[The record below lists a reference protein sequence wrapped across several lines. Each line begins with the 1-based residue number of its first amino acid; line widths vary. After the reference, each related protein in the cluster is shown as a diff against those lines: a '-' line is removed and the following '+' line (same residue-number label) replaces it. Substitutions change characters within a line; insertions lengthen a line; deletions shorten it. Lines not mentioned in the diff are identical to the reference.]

1 MTNPTY
7 LLCSWSNDSREQQKE
22 LDLALHLVS
31 TPRACSHNG
40 DLLPLIRSTVQLQL
54 HAFDNLKA
62 FRKLEQILKRLAEW
76 ERATVMTELH
86 CHLCR
91 ILQPNQILSQVDCLT
106 VSAFLEGSLLGRAV
120 LEDNLQALLKV
131 IACTLSQLLQHPDC
145 LAGELPT
152 CVAKVCMKL
161 FQLLP
166 ELLKPLLMIEQNNCE
181 NIAAVSSILD
191 FLLQGISKQGL
202 CAEGRLYAGG
212 ALPLL
217 LGLACSQSDG
227 AAVIRHM
234 LNMQEPNWVCIG
246 LLKARAPALGRDLTA
261 CLTLCRALVTC
272 GKSSLLLSQP
282 QPSTS
287 SDQSDASIQGCLLL
301 ADVFSAVCRLCENLQ
316 ETGYRAF
323 QLLHLWLRRV
333 QEEQLGLCGCGND
346 LAINPLFSADSS
358 TTKQILQLLF
368 NAWDSL
374 ADGVAENARSSLRLL
389 LDLHQQECVLHPKAS
404 CKVCLSLLGRAFKMP
419 CQARGRLT
427 LLGILVPHIGAQMV
441 MDTFKNLPQQIL
453 SCLATNYLAPA
464 AADLYKVLLLQQRRE
479 WSNAQPDDLVSP
491 ESFTRTDSCLNMQ
504 SGQNSQSSLRV
515 FQHEMGPFQDSE
527 SCAITVKAQQEE
539 RELGERLTRLWTTY
553 WLEMVTSG
561 LSAAIIQLQ
570 LKTSQD
576 LLPHTLKVFPEALAP
591 MSECFSGPKFLQ
603 AWLNLMT
610 VAASVLPAS
619 QSDKNIDTRMLLGL
633 AHSDD
638 DIRASA
644 FELLSSRPL
653 ASSAR
658 GIFYIFL
665 RRNLSRGSAPFR
677 QRIQTSARR
686 AFTRVRD
693 NSLCLLRTV
702 SKKMARHLCTEAH
715 WDKELKSSTA
725 WMDSLWTLCVDSLT
739 PDASYQRLRMAML
752 LLSALLETLS
762 PTRIPN
768 RKKGTPPDDVKMLLK
783 WAWSNGYWDFFS
795 TRSVGALLFCMQ
807 DGTDEVREAAAQ
819 LLTNHWPIEAL
830 QRGQRAI
837 EAAAWLMLCSPK
849 APKAEAGALL
859 CKFVCERL
867 LLTLP
872 SQELPENNGSSEALL
887 TFLHGLLNGLEKQ
900 YANARADVL
909 QAARTKPMHG
919 QLIALRRCLT
929 EVPGSVEL
937 LLQCSLSDF
946 LDRLVAISDSISR
959 FILGVLYGAR
969 TEELLTRGTA
979 PSFAEMGRAID
990 YLVAQGHGLDPA
1002 GLAGE
1007 ANDAALISLEHSLV
1021 LSCCWLTLKEVGQL
1035 LGAIAEKVI
1044 AVRCRKRKLCFSLS
1058 HMQKEELKKC
1068 KEDELKRKDDSTW
1081 CVALM
1086 KTIAAVFW
1094 RILTQCRHRGA
1105 IDGCG
1110 LGFVKLCEALEGCPE
1125 QEFQTI
1131 PRDLLQQVLER
1142 VGDFDDISSVTR
1154 RSAGLPLLTQCLVL
1168 SEGRNRGRPLLRHC
1182 LDVLLALADAPLPSD
1197 HDQTLDLPQVHALN
1211 ILQTLFRDAV
1221 LAAALP
1227 RWTGRA
1233 LVLSVRGMAS
1243 PSWGVRNAS
1252 IQLFSTLA
1260 WRLVGQKCVPDEHA
1274 PQNIATAEDIFGL
1287 HPELRGFLLSELMAA
1302 AMLGHS
1308 SMRSEV
1314 TEEACVA
1321 YFLAA
1326 SDTEAQN
1333 DYPEHLQPSPLP
1345 FPILTLLSKLQPGTG
1360 GPDSLLLPFL
1370 PSLLWLS
1377 KARVY
1382 AVREM
1387 AAQALVAILA
1397 WPSRMNVLMLLIR
1410 SLPEGRHDHE
1420 VFSHGEQGQA
1430 PFLLSQNA
1438 LHGRI
1443 LQIKALLM
1451 TLMEEERSTDSQTRE
1466 RFLKMFSQRIW
1477 LASQLTVCALS
1488 RAAFVDVL
1496 SLTLQMRWP
1505 YPVRPEIMDVLLTVA
1520 WDQLSRASSKPPLKS
1535 ELQVGVA
1542 ALQWALVRFIVQILI
1557 FGQSGNGRKDLSALL
1572 QHGDTEVRLAT
1583 LSSMLECHKRILP
1596 EAASDLKACVTESLS
1611 HVLEFERDDRCL
1623 RLHLEVFTVLHDAG
1637 STSREASRV
1646 NSSCLPPVEAAHCLE
1661 LLLKFVPP
1669 WKEAN
1674 ASPLLSAWALSASS
1688 CLVAGLC
1695 TRSSEHAAPPPWRHA
1710 VESWSSAVELSAGVS
1725 SFPELMLG
1733 AARSLCLAGPVIL
1746 RSTSLQDGSLEIS
1759 TRIVRVA
1766 VRLMQAEDEESR
1778 MKVAH
1783 FVMTLITS
1791 PEQSL
1796 IFPPDTHQVESH
1808 QSVKEAIS
1816 SLSTLHAIGYI
1827 ADASSVERNEE
1838 KIGLFGRCPALPSE
1852 GLEAL
1857 LCWLSKASP
1866 VCPAAFEALCSLVP
1880 LHDVFE
1886 VWQTSQEPEE
1896 KRLVNLFEQEQG
1908 NAFEEPTVMAYL
1920 AAPWLGRAI
1929 ETLTSHHSTILP
1941 WLTCVGP
1948 SACAAVQ
1955 RLKSMDLSAWE
1966 RLHPVSWTPK
1976 VYHAITL
1983 LSLNLELLAQAMDA
1997 LAGQSLTDVITQ
2009 AGPEGKLSAA
2019 DIHADAVWLSRAF
2032 LDPAVLIGG
2041 PSDQS

>member
-1 MTNPTY
+1 MARRTQRLPVERDGEDVDTEF
-7 LLCSWSNDSREQQKE
+7 LRHLSRFLRSNDSRERQKE

-40 DLLPLIRSTVQLQL
+40 DLLPLIRSTVRLQL
-54 HAFDNLKA
+54 HAYDNLKA

-76 ERATVMTELH
+76 ERAAVMTELR
-86 CHLCR
+86 CHLCG
-91 ILQPNQILSQVDCLT
+91 ILQPNQILSQADCLT
-106 VSAFLEGSLLGRAV
+106 VSAFLEGSPLGRAV
-120 LEDNLQALLKV
+120 LEENLQALLKA

-152 CVAKVCMKL
+152 SVAKVCLKL
-161 FQLLP
+161 FQVLP
-166 ELLKPLLMIEQNNCE
+166 EFLKPSLLMVEQNNGE
-181 NIAAVSSILD
+181 SIAAVSSILN

-202 CAEGRLYAGG
+202 GAEGRLYAGG
-212 ALPLL
+212 ALALL
-217 LGLACSQSDG
+217 LGLAGSESNG
-227 AAVIRHM
+227 AAVVRRM
-234 LNMQEPNWVCIG
+234 LNMQEPDWVCIG
-246 LLKARAPALGRDLTA
+246 VLRARAPALGRDLTA

-287 SDQSDASIQGCLLL
+287 CEQSDTSIQGCLLL

-316 ETGYRAF
+316 ETGYHAF
-323 QLLHLWLRRV
+323 QLLSLWLRRM
-333 QEEQLGLCGCGND
+333 QEEQPGLCGSGND
-346 LAINPLFSADSS
+346 LNIHPVFSADSS
-358 TTKQILQLLF
+358 TTKQILHLIF
-368 NAWDSL
+368 HAWDSL

-389 LDLHQQECVLHPKAS
+389 LDLHQQECVADHKAS
-404 CKVCLSLLGRAFKMP
+404 CQLFLSLLGRAFKLP
-419 CQARGRLT
+419 GQARGRLA
-427 LLGILVPHIGAQMV
+427 LLCILVPHVGAQVV
-441 MDTFKNLPQQIL
+441 MDTFKNLPEQIL
-453 SCLATNYLAPA
+453 NCLATNYLAPA

-479 WSNAQPDDLVSP
+479 WIHAQRSDLVSP
-491 ESFTRTDSCLNMQ
+491 DSTTRTDSCLNEQ
-504 SGQNSQSSLRV
+504 HRLQPTQNSQSSMKA
-515 FQHEMGPFQDSE
+515 FQQEIGLCHGSE
-527 SCAITVKAQQEE
+527 TCTMTVKAHEDD
-539 RELGERLTRLWTTY
+539 REPGERRTHLWTTY

-561 LSAAIIQLQ
+561 LSAAIVQLQ
-570 LKTSQD
+570 QKTSQD

-591 MSECFSGPKFLQ
+591 MSERFAGPKFLQ

-610 VAASVLPAS
+610 VSASVLPAS
-619 QSDKNIDTRMLLGL
+619 QSDQNIDTRLLLGL
-633 AHSDD
+633 AHSND

-653 ASSAR
+653 ASSGR
-658 GIFYIFL
+658 GLFYVFL

-693 NSLCLLRTV
+693 NSLSSLRTV
-702 SKKMARHLCTEAH
+702 GKKKARHLHIEPD

-725 WMDSLWTLCVDSLT
+725 WMDSLWTLCIESLT
-739 PDASYQRLRMAML
+739 PNASYQRLRMAIL

-762 PTRIPN
+762 STPMPN
-768 RKKGTPPDDVKMLLK
+768 RKKGTPPEDVKMLLK
-783 WAWSNGYWDFFS
+783 WAWSNGYWDFYS
-795 TRSVGALLFCMQ
+795 TRSLGALLFCMQ
-807 DGTDEVREAAAQ
+807 DGTDEVREAAAH
-819 LLTNHWPIEAL
+819 LLTIHWPIEAL

-837 EAAAWLMLCSPK
+837 ETAAWLMLCSPK

-867 LLTLP
+867 LPTYP
-872 SQELPENNGSSEALL
+872 FRELPENNGSSEALL
-887 TFLHGLLNGLEKQ
+887 TFLRGLLNGLEEH
-900 YANARADVL
+900 YAYARADVL

-919 QLIALRRCLT
+919 QIIALRRCLT
-929 EVPGSVEL
+929 EVPGAVEL
-937 LLQCSLSDF
+937 LLQSSLSDF
-946 LDRLVAISDSISR
+946 LDRLVALSDSISR
-959 FILGVLYGAR
+959 FILGVLYGAG
-969 TEELLTRGTA
+969 TEELLTRGIA
-979 PSFAEMGRAID
+979 PSFAETGRAID
-990 YLVAQGHGLDPA
+990 YLVAQGRGLDPA

-1007 ANDAALISLEHSLV
+1007 ANDAALISLEYSLV

-1044 AVRCRKRKLCFSLS
+1044 AGRCQERKLCFSLS
-1058 HMQKEELKKC
+1058 HMEKLELKVVEKC
-1068 KEDELKRKDDSTW
+1068 KEEDLNRKEDLAW
-1081 CVALM
+1081 CVKLM

-1131 PRDLLQQVLER
+1131 PRDLLQQVLEC
-1142 VGDFDDISSVTR
+1142 VGDFDGISSVTR
-1154 RSAGLPLLTQCLVL
+1154 RSAGLPLLTQCLVS
-1168 SEGRNRGRPLLRHC
+1168 SEGRTQGRPLLRHC
-1182 LDVLLALADAPLPSD
+1182 LDFLLTLADAPLPSN

-1227 RWTGRA
+1227 QWTGRA
-1233 LVLSVRGMAS
+1233 LVLSVHCMAS

-1260 WRLVGQKCVPDEHA
+1260 WRLVGQKCVHDERT

-1302 AMLGHS
+1302 AMLGQS
-1308 SMRSEV
+1308 SMKSEV
-1314 TEEACVA
+1314 TDRENTEEACVA
-1321 YFLAA
+1321 YFLAT

-1333 DYPEHLQPSPLP
+1333 DYPEHLQPSPLL

-1360 GPDSLLLPFL
+1360 GPDSPLLPFL
-1370 PSLLWLS
+1370 PPVLWLS
-1377 KARVY
+1377 KARIY

-1397 WPSRMNVLMLLIR
+1397 WPSRMNVLMLLIN
-1410 SLPEGRHDHE
+1410 SLPEGRPE
-1420 VFSHGEQGQA
+1420 HGEQEQA

-1438 LHGRI
+1438 LHGRM
-1443 LQIKALLM
+1443 LQLRALLK
-1451 TLMEEERSTDSQTRE
+1451 TLMEEERSTDPQTIE
-1466 RFLKMFSQRIW
+1466 SFLKMFSQRIW

-1496 SLTLQMRWP
+1496 SLALQMRWR
-1505 YPVRPEIMDVLLTVA
+1505 YPAQPEIMNFLLTVA
-1520 WDQLSRASSKPPLKS
+1520 WDQLSRASSKAPLKS
-1535 ELQVGVA
+1535 EFQVGVA
-1542 ALQWALVRFIVQILI
+1542 ALQWALVRFLVQMLI
-1557 FGQSGNGRKDLSALL
+1557 FGQSGNGKNGLLTLL
-1572 QHGDTEVRLAT
+1572 QHGETEVRLAA
-1583 LSSMLECHKRILP
+1583 LSSMLECHKVILP
-1596 EAASDLKACVTESLS
+1596 EAATDLKACVTESLS
-1611 HVLEFERDDRCL
+1611 HVLEFEKDAHCL
-1623 RLHLEVFTVLHDAG
+1623 RLHLEVFTALHDAD
-1637 STSREASRV
+1637 STSSKASSV
-1646 NSSCLPPVEAAHCLE
+1646 NSSSLPPVEAARCLE
-1661 LLLKFVPP
+1661 LLLKLVPP

-1674 ASPLLSAWALSASS
+1674 ASPLLSMWALSASS

-1695 TRSSEHAAPPPWRHA
+1695 TRLSDRAAAAPWRRAIECWSCA
-1710 VESWSSAVELSAGVS
+1710 VESSADTS
-1725 SFPELMLG
+1725 SFPELVLG
-1733 AARSLCLAGPVIL
+1733 AARSLCLAGPVVL
-1746 RSTSLQDGSLEIS
+1746 RSTSSHEDSLKIS
-1759 TRIVRVA
+1759 TRVVRVA

-1783 FVMTLITS
+1783 FVTTLITS

-1796 IFPPDTHQVESH
+1796 TFLPDTHQVEPH
-1808 QSVKEAIS
+1808 RSVKEAIS
-1816 SLSTLHAIGYI
+1816 SPSTLHAISHI
-1827 ADASSVERNEE
+1827 TVASFAERNEE
-1838 KIGLFGRCPALPSE
+1838 KMDLFGRCPALPSE

-1886 VWQTSQEPEE
+1886 VMQTSQEPEE
-1896 KRLVNLFEQEQG
+1896 KGLVNLFEQEQE

-1929 ETLTSHHSTILP
+1929 EALTSPHNTILP
-1941 WLTCVGP
+1941 WLTRVGP
-1948 SACAAVQ
+1948 LACAAVEQ
-1955 RLKSMDLSAWE
+1955 LKSMDLRAWE
-1966 RLHPVSWTPK
+1966 RLHQVSWTPK

-1983 LSLNLELLAQAMDA
+1983 LSLNLELLARAMDV
-1997 LAGQSLTDVITQ
+1997 LAD
-2009 AGPEGKLSAA
+2009 
-2019 DIHADAVWLSRAF
+2019 
-2032 LDPAVLIGG
+2032 
-2041 PSDQS
+2041 